1 MMFCEL
7 QGIIFFISGYNKMN
21 PSEVN
26 IVKKL

>member
-1 MMFCEL
+1 MSCEQ
-7 QGIIFFISGYNKMN
+7 QGIIFLVSGYNKMN